1 MNPSTPSPAQK
12 APEDF
17 ITDWFLP
24 EADPLA
30 GFIYPGPV
38 QIQDHP
44 RLFDEAAQMLRMAAE
59 KTADGR
65 VEFNVR
71 VGPRSFRGHKIEAI
85 NGVTYAMRRLPDVV
99 PNMTQLGVDPVLRK
113 LLLHPRLSRGGL
125 VLVSGETGAGKSTT
139 CAAAIKERMESLGS
153 FCLTLED
160 PPEMPLHGRHGNG
173 RCIQTE
179 VPSGKWAQAMREAMR
194 CYPSVSGSMMYV
206 GETRDAETAAE
217 CLRIS
222 INGHLVL
229 TTLHADGLEAA
240 VRRFA
245 SMAAAASST
254 PSEVHYIMASSF
266 RLAVHQHLEP
276 TADRDG
282 RMAKRLRSSFLFSPN
297 GRSPVAQKIRTGTE
311 SLNNEIRTQEMLV
324 ASRGVQGILELLEGA

>member
-1 MNPSTPSPAQK
+1 MSQPTQAPAPR

-24 EADPLA
+24 QADPLS

-38 QIQDHP
+38 QIRDHP
-44 RLFDEAAQMLRMAAE
+44 RLFDEAATMLRLAEE
-59 KTADGR
+59 KTGDGR

-71 VGPRSFRGHKIEAI
+71 VGNRSFRGHKIQSI
-85 NGVTYAMRRLPDVV
+85 SGITYAMRRLPDVV
-99 PNMTQLGVDPVLRK
+99 PSMDQLGVNPVIQQ
-113 LLLHPRLSRGGL
+113 LLVHPRLSRGGL
-125 VLVSGETGAGKSTT
+125 VLVCGETGAGKSTT
-139 CAAAIKERMESLGS
+139 CASAIKQRMESLGS

-160 PPEMPLHGRHGNG
+160 PPEMPLHGIHGNG

-179 VPSGKWAQAMREAMR
+179 VATGKWAQAMREAMR
-194 CYPSVSGSMMYV
+194 CYPSVPGSMMYV

-240 VRRFA
+240 VRRFISLA
-245 SMAAAASST
+245 SAAMLAE
-254 PSEVHYIMASSF
+254 EVRYIMASSF
-266 RLAVHQHLEP
+266 RLAVHQQLEP
-276 TADRDG
+276 TRDRDG
-282 RMAKRLRSSFLFSPN
+282 RMAKRLRASFLFSPN
-297 GRSPVAQKIRTGTE
+297 GRSPVAQKIIGGAK

-324 ASRGVQGILELLEGA
+324 AGKGAKAIQDLMEEG